1 MDQLRSMRV
10 FSQVITEGSFAGA
23 ARVLDLAPAVVTR
36 TVADLEAHLG
46 ARLLNRTT
54 RKLALTDTGAA
65 YLDRARSILL
75 DVEEADGLAGSST
88 QLTKGSLRVLCP
100 PAFAVHQLAPNLPR
114 FRASQPNITL
124 ELSAPG
130 PVVTADEHFDISI
143 LSIGEQVLE
152 GDFVVRKL
160 AKSAFV
166 LCAAPSYIARQGKPG
181 QPAALEQFEGVLPAV
196 AALRHGIT
204 LYRLLPG
211 GSSGSPKG
219 GPDSV
224 LVPAGKIAMTT
235 NHIDMMLASGL
246 AGIGIVALPSFVA
259 QVPLR
264 EGRLTRV
271 LPEWCGVTLTI
282 YAAVP
287 SRKYLPA
294 RTRVFLDFLVQTF
307 GGTDDDPWLKHQGV
321 PRTPRSAGKGV

>member
-10 FSQVITEGSFAGA
+10 FSQVISEGSFAGA
-23 ARVLDLAPAVVTR
+23 ARVLDMAPAVVTR
-36 TVADLEAHLG
+36 TLAELEAHLG

-54 RKLALTDTGAA
+54 RKLALTETGAA
-65 YLDRARSILL
+65 YLELARNILL
-75 DVEEADGLAGSST
+75 DVEEADAFAGSST
-88 QLTKGSLRVLCP
+88 QLTKGCLRVVCP
-100 PAFAVHQLAPNLPR
+100 PAFAVHQLAPHLPR
-114 FRASQPNITL
+114 FRQSQPNITL

-160 AKSAFV
+160 AKSAFI
-166 LCAAPSYIARQGKPG
+166 LCAAPSYIARHGKPE
-181 QPAALEQFEGVLPAV
+181 QPTDLEQFEGVLPAV
-196 AALRHGIT
+196 AALRQGVT
-204 LYRLLPG
+204 LYRQDG
-211 GSSGSPKG
+211 GSANG
-219 GPDSV
+219 GHSSL
-224 LVPAGKIAMTT
+224 LVPAGKVAITT

-246 AGIGIVALPSFVA
+246 AGIGIIALPSFVA

-271 LPEWCGVTLTI
+271 LPEWCGVTLTL

-287 SRKYLPA
+287 SRKFMPA
-294 RTRVFLDFLVQTF
+294 RTRLFLDFLVRTF
-307 GGTDDDPWLKHQGV
+307 GGTDDDPWLKLD
-321 PRTPRSAGKGV
+321 